1 MDSSDPLLKFFFNTR
16 EPLINYTMSL
26 AYRLIHNQDE
36 ALKACLG
43 LVKSDNAECES
54 TCKPR
59 RARSETAQQRHCASC
74 KGHGHSLRS
83 TLCRWPFQGLQR
95 HGVIN
100 QRFPSYWQARYA
112 AAFYRQLAVCVHL
125 SLRPQQDFHRQSNR

>member
-59 RARSETAQQRHCASC
+59 RARSETAQLRHCASC

-83 TLCRWPFQGLQR
+83 TLCRWPFQDLQR

-100 QRFPSYWQARYA
+100 QRFPS
-112 AAFYRQLAVCVHL
+112 F
-125 SLRPQQDFHRQSNR
+125 